1 MYSTTVC
8 VGGKWVIIGLKM
20 DTLMLDMRFQIVC
33 VVYYLDSDLDIN
45 LIPNAGKYL
54 CNGNT
59 NVMLYYSINVW
70 YIARC
75 IGITNTNSMSI

>member
-1 MYSTTVC
+1 
-8 VGGKWVIIGLKM
+8 M

-59 NVMLYYSINVW
+59 NVMLYYSINV
-70 YIARC
+70 
-75 IGITNTNSMSI
+75 